1 MKQKRMIKQLMAM
14 GLQRNDATGFVRAYR
29 RVVAMGR
36 EDLFPLLVP
45 PEAPRV
51 VYQHYPAMKLHGSI
65 TVTDARLQ
73 SLLDSRENL
82 DEYLGRHLAREIA
95 GVLFSSGAVQ
105 VQRRRV
111 FPDATEIRG
120 TVHVVVPMP

>member
-1 MKQKRMIKQLMAM
+1 M
-14 GLQRNDATGFVRAYR
+14 
-29 RVVAMGR
+29 
-36 EDLFPLLVP
+36 P
-45 PEAPRV
+45 PEVPRL
-51 VYQHYPAMKLHGSI
+51 VYQHYPAMNLHGRI
-65 TVTDARLQ
+65 IVTDAQLQ
-73 SLLDSRENL
+73 SLLDSRESL
-82 DEYLGRHLAREIA
+82 DEHLGRRLAREIA